1 MMHKPIL
8 GVVENYSYFQ
18 CDKCGEKHYIFGHSD
33 LDKVAKE
40 ENVSV
45 LARIPL
51 DPAMAEAMDKG
62 EMENIEKN
70 YLEPVA
76 DYVLEYEKNRKK

>member
-1 MMHKPIL
+1 MA
-8 GVVENYSYFQ
+8 Q
-18 CDKCGEKHYIFGHSD
+18 
-33 LDKVAKE
+33 E

-76 DYVLEYEKNRKK
+76 DYVLEYEKNKKK